1 MSCGWCGH
9 GHCPACGY
17 GHSHHYGYAP
27 GYGPPPPG
35 PGYGPGY
42 GPRRRR
48 RRAVEEEDLAAYLED
63 LEDEVGQVRDDLERL
78 RRSRP
83 ADGS

>member
-17 GHSHHYGYAP
+17 GHCHHYGY
-27 GYGPPPPG
+27 GYGPPPW

-42 GPRRRR
+42 RPRPRRRR
-48 RRAVEEEDLAAYLED
+48 ALEEEDLTAYLED
-63 LEDEVGQVRDDLERL
+63 LEEEVSRVREDLESL

-83 ADGS
+83 AEEG

>member
-17 GHSHHYGYAP
+17 GHCHHYGY
-27 GYGPPPPG
+27 GYGPPPW

-42 GPRRRR
+42 EPRRRR
-48 RRAVEEEDLAAYLED
+48 RRALEEEDLAAYLED
-63 LEDEVGQVRDDLERL
+63 LQEEVSRVREDLESL
-78 RRSRP
+78 RGSRP
-83 ADGS
+83 AEEG